1 MGSMRL
7 RSPLIV
13 ALLGSGV
20 PACGEAPG
28 SSTATAG
35 LAGAAASS
43 AFAGSSG
50 APSAGLRADAA
61 GGPAPS
67 VAVTGGPGGAAS
79 GMPLPS
85 SSGVTLSSPP
95 WPAGTE
101 KIAISWVLHPSRRDA
116 DQVER
121 KHVELVLRAGA
132 ALRVF
137 PVEVTSTFMV
147 VMSRQALCRRRG
159 AVSAR
164 SKEVASLELTGGGF
178 TTIDVR
184 RATETSL
191 EIAEIYETCG
201 ACDPVPGQPDPC
213 PPQRRVLGHIEIPR
227 GVSFTERI
235 LKVEV
240 EQRGA
245 ESPGSGRSRANVI
258 LCPSRSGRSQV
269 LPGLSLGRG
278 HIPSEAY
285 QRR

>member
-7 RSPLIV
+7 CFALIV
-13 ALLGSGV
+13 ALLVLGV
-20 PACGEAPG
+20 PACGEVSG
-28 SSTATAG
+28 SSATMASS
-35 LAGAAASS
+35 AGAAASS
-43 AFAGSSG
+43 ASTGSSG
-50 APSAGLRADAA
+50 VSSAGLPEGAA

-79 GMPLPS
+79 GGPLPS

-121 KHVELVLRAGA
+121 KHVDLVLRAGA
-132 ALRVF
+132 TLRVF

-147 VMSRQALCRRRG
+147 VMSRQALCHRHG

-164 SKEVASLELTGGGF
+164 SKEVASLELMGGGF

-184 RATETSL
+184 RDTETSL
-191 EIAEIYETCG
+191 EIAEIHETCG

-213 PPQRRVLGHIEIPR
+213 PPDRRVLGHVEIPR

-235 LKVEV
+235 LEVEV
-240 EQRGA
+240 EQKGGGK
-245 ESPGSGRSRANVI
+245 PGFREVPRECDPV
-258 LCPSRSGRSQV
+258 PE
-269 LPGLSLGRG
+269 P
-278 HIPSEAY
+278 
-285 QRR
+285 